1 MASVRPVVAGG
12 SARNAR
18 QAAVCCLTK
27 QDFRQLRNLFEAIN
41 ISATGE
47 LSLDELLAFAYD
59 LPQALLDRHLASSF
73 AARDDEHDTSLLA
86 ASTFDASEARLGEDG
101 VLRLDRDRAV
111 TLESGT
117 SADERVA
124 FVERAVFVSLVVV
137 ALVLVRHSDV

>member
-117 SADERVA
+117 GKL
-124 FVERAVFVSLVVV
+124 SLN
-137 ALVLVRHSDV
+137 AGRRRPRSG

>member
-1 MASVRPVVAGG
+1 MKPLPLTRLVPMASVRPVVAGG

-47 LSLDELLAFAYD
+47 LSLDEL
-59 LPQALLDRHLASSF
+59 
-73 AARDDEHDTSLLA
+73 
-86 ASTFDASEARLGEDG
+86 
-101 VLRLDRDRAV
+101 
-111 TLESGT
+111 